1 MARTAYPLPGE
12 TKLKPGHKDGMGQH
26 FMNNLMQ
33 NIPSPPALKR
43 CSTNVAIKVENTAD
57 TDVNPPT
64 ATTNISQQTVAM
76 AASLPVVATSDSGVT
91 ESSSAAASSDSGA
104 ATSSPAAAA
113 TVRSSVNKLP
123 WYNKCK
129 WTCMICGRAFS
140 SGFWKH
146 VQEITK
152 FILSL
157 QRYYFQC
164 NKR

>member
-1 MARTAYPLPGE
+1 
-12 TKLKPGHKDGMGQH
+12 MGQH

-43 CSTNVAIKVENTAD
+43 CPTNVAIKAENTAD

-64 ATTNISQQTVAM
+64 AATDVSPPTVAV
-76 AASLPVVATSDSGVT
+76 AASLPSAAVSDSGVT
-91 ESSSAAASSDSGA
+91 KSSPAAALSDSGA

-152 FILSL
+152 IGLSS
-157 QRYYFQC
+157 QTRM
-164 NKR
+164 